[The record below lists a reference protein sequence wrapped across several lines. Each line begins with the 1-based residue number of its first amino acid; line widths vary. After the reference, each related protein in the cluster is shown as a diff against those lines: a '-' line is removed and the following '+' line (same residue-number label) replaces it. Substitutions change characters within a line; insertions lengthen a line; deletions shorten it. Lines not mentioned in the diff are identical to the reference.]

1 MYAIVQL
8 GNHQYKATVGEKITV
23 EKIEAEIGSQV
34 KFKNVLFVSNGSQ
47 VQIGNQVR
55 GVVTG
60 KIVSQDKGE
69 KIIVFKKKRRHV
81 YKKKQGHRQRY
92 TVVQITGIE
101 E

>member
-8 GNHQYKATVGEKITV
+8 GNHQYKATVGEKMTV
-23 EKIEAEIGSQV
+23 EKIDAEIGSEIN
-34 KFKNVLFVSNGSQ
+34 FSNVLFVANGDK
-47 VQIGNQVR
+47 VQIGNQVKS
-55 GVVTG
+55 VVTG
-60 KIVSQDKGE
+60 KIVAQEKGD

-101 E
+101 G